1 MRANTLSASSLTGND
16 VKNHKGEKIGNIK
29 EVMLNLHDGTVA
41 YAVLSFSGF
50 LGLGDK
56 LFAIPWSSITV
67 DQEDECCIV
76 NMSKEQ
82 LEKAP
87 GFDKDNWPKVG
98 DTTYL
103 TKVYDYHNVTPFW
116 AEPVH

>member
-16 VKNHKGEKIGNIK
+16 VKNHKGENIGNIK
-29 EVMLNLHDGTVA
+29 EIMINLQDGKVA
-41 YAVLSFSGF
+41 YAVLSFGGF

-56 LFAIPWSSITV
+56 LFAIPWSSIIV
-67 DQEDECCIV
+67 DQDNKCCV
-76 NMSKEQ
+76 MSMSKEQ

-87 GFDKDNWPKVG
+87 GFDKDNWPKAG
-98 DTTYL
+98 DTEYL

-116 AEPVH
+116 AEPVY